1 MVYVLYIQI
10 TVKTIQA
17 MGQVWLIGLLIPTLN
32 LSKFYPSMK
41 IYKLKKS
48 FS

>member
-32 LSKFYPSMK
+32 LSKFYPSNED
-41 IYKLKKS
+41 I
-48 FS
+48 